1 MFKDKFKELREKEGL
16 SQQELADKLFV
27 SRSAVAKWE
36 NGNGI
41 PSDVNLDSICKIFN
55 VEEEWILSRSE
66 LKKIT
71 KKNENIKE
79 IIKYLTIILIINVI
93 IKFIDCL
100 LLNYEIISISYFF
113 DRLIVLPILLI
124 LVSILVI
131 FIISYKYVS
140 PNKEKL
146 FVLTDFIIS
155 ILSGIISSLTFLF
168 IFILTSFFRMT
179 LTSEDLQWFL
189 LIAGIDLMISFLIT
203 IVLIMIVKIIK
214 IMKLKKK

>member
-1 MFKDKFKELREKEGL
+1 MFKDKLKELREKEGL

-41 PSDVNLDSICKIFN
+41 PSDVNLDAICKIFN

-71 KKNENIKE
+71 KKNENINK
-79 IIKYLTIILIINVI
+79 IIKYLTIILIINII

-100 LLNYEIISISYFF
+100 LLNNDIITMSNFF

-124 LVSILVI
+124 LASILVI
-131 FIISYKYVS
+131 FAICYKYVS
-140 PNKEKL
+140 PKKEKL
-146 FVLTDFIIS
+146 LVLSDFIIS
-155 ILSGIISSLTFLF
+155 IFSSIISSLTFLF
-168 IFILTSFFRMT
+168 IFIFTSFFRMT
-179 LTSEDLQWFL
+179 LMSEDLQWFL
-189 LIAGIDLMISFLIT
+189 LIAGIDLLISFLLT
-203 IVLIMIVKIIK
+203 FVLIMIIKIIRLK
-214 IMKLKKK
+214 IK